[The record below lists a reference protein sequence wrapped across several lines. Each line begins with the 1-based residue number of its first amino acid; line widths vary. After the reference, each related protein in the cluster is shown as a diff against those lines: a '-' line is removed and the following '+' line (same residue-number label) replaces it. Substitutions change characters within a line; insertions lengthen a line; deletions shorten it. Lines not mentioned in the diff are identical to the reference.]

1 MNYGVK
7 IICSAVCALALL
19 CSSAALAQQPD
30 TFAQAHAEYAA
41 GRFREAADLYT
52 QMVESGVHSAT
63 VFYNLGNAWFR
74 AGEPGRA
81 VLNYER
87 ALALDPEHPEAAANL
102 TLVREKA
109 RGLELKK
116 TWRDQAALRITSFQ
130 YTVAAAVS
138 FWVAAFGIAVLMLR
152 RRRSAALGAV
162 VVLAALVCGAAI
174 AGLYTR
180 ETGVRGRAL
189 AIVVEPNVAARLA
202 TADSSAT
209 VLALPPGS
217 EINILNSRGDWMY
230 AALPNDLRGW
240 IPSTAA
246 ERVRL

>member
-1 MNYGVK
+1 
-7 IICSAVCALALL
+7 
-19 CSSAALAQQPD
+19 
-30 TFAQAHAEYAA
+30 
-41 GRFREAADLYT
+41 
-52 QMVESGVHSAT
+52 
-63 VFYNLGNAWFR
+63 
-74 AGEPGRA
+74 
-81 VLNYER
+81 
-87 ALALDPEHPEAAANL
+87 
-102 TLVREKA
+102 
-109 RGLELKK
+109 
-116 TWRDQAALRITSFQ
+116 
-130 YTVAAAVS
+130 
-138 FWVAAFGIAVLMLR
+138 MLR

-189 AIVVEPNVAARLA
+189 AIVVEASVEARIA